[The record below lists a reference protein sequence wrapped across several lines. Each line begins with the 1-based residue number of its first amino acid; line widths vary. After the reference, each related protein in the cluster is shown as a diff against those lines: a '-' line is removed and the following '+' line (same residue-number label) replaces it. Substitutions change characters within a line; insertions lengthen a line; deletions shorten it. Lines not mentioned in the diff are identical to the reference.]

1 MVKSFKF
8 TDHAQLSTHFIAEEF
23 RCKCGRQ
30 HDTLISE
37 ELIDKLE
44 QLYVALDCSKII
56 VTSGYR
62 CAAHDKAVGGNGS
75 GQHTK
80 GTAADICCY
89 GQDGKPISSK
99 IVCCKAQDLGFGG
112 IANIN
117 STYQYTHV
125 DVRTGLRYLGDETK
139 GYNTVTTDFYAYFG
153 IPREDTQTDTTF
165 DVIRKGDSGEAVRW
179 MQERLADRGYLRKSE
194 IDGDFGK
201 ITLGALLAFQFE
213 HDLDVDGL
221 CGDKTKD
228 ALGS

>member
-1 MVKSFKF
+1 MIQVYQF
-8 TDHAQLSTHFIAEEF
+8 TDHAQLSQHFITEEF

-37 ELIDKLE
+37 ELIAKLE
-44 QLYVALDCSKII
+44 QLYAALDCSKII

-62 CAAHDKAVGGNGS
+62 CADHDKTVGGNGS

-99 IVCCKAQDLGFGG
+99 LVCCKAQDLGFGG

-117 STYQYTHV
+117 SAYLYTHV
-125 DVRTGLRYLGDETK
+125 DVRTGSRYLGDETK

-153 IPREDTQTDTTF
+153 IPREDAQPDATSG
-165 DVIRKGDSGEAVRW
+165 VIRKGDSGDAVRW
-179 MQERLADRGYLRKSE
+179 MQERLAALGYLRKSE
-194 IDGDFGK
+194 IDGDFGR

-213 HDLDVDGL
+213 HHLDVDGI
-221 CGDKTKD
+221 CGDRTK
-228 ALGS
+228 AELAQ